1 MKRVFIALI
10 LLAFVFP
17 ANYRVQAQEVPGMEE
32 VLNLEKQV
40 DAELEALY
48 GPAQTG
54 AGYEVEASSTS
65 DCFYTDVDRD
75 PATAGPITVN
85 SQYLSISSS
94 FCGNT
99 NTAMITIS
107 SRWWGM
113 SGKSQRVW
121 GFVAVRDADDILVDV
136 IPFDSSNNPL
146 SQGALNI
153 QISWIAPHRQEVF
166 RFEVEAN
173 LRMLPD
179 NVGPGTLKTTWY
191 YQAAPFRVYLPV
203 VFKQPPPPTENCEV
217 QLHVRGQYAV
227 DEYYCFTIQGNAFA
241 MLHFGYGEKVDIEW
255 VDKTHNRLF
264 AFPGVSHIFRLTWWD
279 GYKDYSDPGIV
290 IQASTWPKAGLP
302 PWLAT
307 EHMISGQYTDSSG
320 VEWRVTVPMI
330 WDP

>member
-1 MKRVFIALI
+1 MKRILVAL
-10 LLAFVFP
+10 LLLVFVFP
-17 ANYRVQAQEVPGMEE
+17 ANYRVQAQEVPGMQE
-32 VLNLEKQV
+32 VLNLEKQIE
-40 DAELEALY
+40 AELESIY

-54 AGYEVEASSTS
+54 AESQVETSLTS
-65 DCFYTDVDRD
+65 DCFYSDVTRD
-75 PATAGPITVN
+75 PATTGPITIN
-85 SQYLSISSS
+85 SQYLYVSSS
-94 FCGNT
+94 FCSNT
-99 NTAMITIS
+99 NTAMITIG

-113 SGKSQRVW
+113 SGKTQRVW
-121 GFVAVRDADDILVDV
+121 GFVAIRDADDVLVDI
-136 IPFDSSNNPL
+136 IPFDSDNNPMT
-146 SQGALNI
+146 QGALNI
-153 QISWIAPHRQEVF
+153 HLSWTAPYRQETF

-179 NVGPGTLKTTWY
+179 NIGPGTLKTTWY
-191 YQAAPFRVYLPV
+191 YQAGPFKVFLPV
-203 VFKQPPPPTENCEV
+203 VFKPPVENCEV
-217 QLHVRGQYAV
+217 QLHIRGQYAV
-227 DEYYCFTIQGNAFA
+227 DEYYCFAIQGNNFA
-241 MLHFGYGEKVDIEW
+241 MLHFSYGEVATIEW
-255 VDKTHNRLF
+255 VDKAHNRLD